1 MWKAERCW
9 WHFTLEMYLEMSIWL
24 GQHVWAVFQVPP
36 AKSALEQAKALR
48 GKKIIESWRKK
59 FEHVW
64 MAFAKFNDVIL
75 SQEICQTS
83 HSLLMLLYDFAVWLF
98 HAFPKQGVIAGIPL
112 HSDSRCAMGCNER
125 VGWLDCLDS
134 FNWVYW
140 HFTSSASWKADITIC
155 RNKM

>member
-1 MWKAERCW
+1 
-9 WHFTLEMYLEMSIWL
+9 MYLEMSIWL
-24 GQHVWAVFQVPP
+24 GYSQHVWAVFQVPP

-48 GKKIIESWRKK
+48 GKKILEAWNKMK
-59 FEHVW
+59 EVWTCLNHVCQIQRRYVVARNLKDKSDI
-64 MAFAKFNDVIL
+64 AFA
-75 SQEICQTS
+75 
-83 HSLLMLLYDFAVWLF
+83 FAVWLF

-125 VGWLDCLDS
+125 VGWLDCVDS

-140 HFTSSASWKADITIC
+140 HFTSSASWEAHITIC